1 LTIGRPNRVIASS
14 PGPGFVHQQ
23 VEWLMERSAQAVM
36 LTDPTGLIEYVNP
49 AFQTLSGYARSEAI
63 GQTPAIL
70 KSGLQSRETFER
82 LWSALHSGGEFDEV
96 LVNRRKSGEIYH
108 QEQTIR
114 PLFDPQGRVTHFLA
128 SGRDVSERIATI
140 ERLTRAAT
148 HDSLTDL
155 PNRALFLDRL
165 DQALSQARRSGE
177 GFAIALLDVDRFK
190 AVNDSL
196 GHAAGDAILRAVA
209 QRLRH
214 CVREVDTV
222 ARLGGD
228 EFGLLLPGAV
238 DAASAAHA
246 LRKIVAAFA
255 ADDGLPAVAVSVG
268 ACLGTATDADGRVL
282 LALADD
288 AMYFAKRHGGNAF
301 HLCRCDR
308 HVGGLCR

>member
-1 LTIGRPNRVIASS
+1 
-14 PGPGFVHQQ
+14 
-23 VEWLMERSAQAVM
+23 MERSAQAAM
-36 LTDPTGLIEYVNP
+36 LTDPVGLIEYVNP
-49 AFQTLSGYARSEAI
+49 AFQAMTGYARCEAI

-70 KSGLQSRETFER
+70 KSGRQTNEFFHR
-82 LWSALHSGGEFDEV
+82 LWSTLNAGDEFCDV
-96 LVNRRKSGEIYH
+96 LINRRKSGEIYH

-114 PLFDPQGRVTHFLA
+114 PLLDAQGRVTHFLA
-128 SGRDVSERIATI
+128 SGRDVSDRIATM
-140 ERLTRAAT
+140 ERLTRAAM

-165 DQALSQARRSGE
+165 DQALSHARRSGE
-177 GFAIALLDVDRFK
+177 GFAIGLLDVDRFK

-238 DAASAAHA
+238 DAANAAHA

-255 ADDGLPAVAVSVG
+255 AVEGDKPAVSVSVG
-268 ACLGTATDADGRVL
+268 ACLGSATDDDGRVL

-301 HLCRCDR
+301 HLCRCDG
-308 HVGGLCR
+308 HVGGVCR